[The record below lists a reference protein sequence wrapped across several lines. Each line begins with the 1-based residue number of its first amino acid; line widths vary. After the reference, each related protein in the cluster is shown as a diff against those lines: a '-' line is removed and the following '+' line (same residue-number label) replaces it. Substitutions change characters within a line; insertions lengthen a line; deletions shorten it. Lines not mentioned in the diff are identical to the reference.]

1 MPNLDAVNKFAL
13 DVIRV
18 QVNDYVAELD
28 ENDEGNFDVL
38 RDKFINALGRRAQDP
53 RSKTLPTM

>member
-1 MPNLDAVNKFAL
+1 MNKFAI

-28 ENDEGNFDVL
+28 ENDDGNFDVL
-38 RDKFINALGRRAQDP
+38 RDKFINALGRRAQEP

>member
-28 ENDEGNFDVL
+28 ENDDGNFDVL
-38 RDKFINALGRRAQDP
+38 RDKFITALGRRAQEP

>member
-13 DVIRV
+13 DVIKV

-28 ENDEGNFDVL
+28 EDDDGNFDIL
-38 RDKFINALGRRAQDP
+38 RNKFINALGKRAQVP
-53 RSKTLPTM
+53 RSKTLSIM